1 MVRYIGRRLLQG
13 AVTIFGAVTL
23 SFFLVRLSGNPAA
36 LLLGPEA
43 TADDVARL
51 SGELGFDQPLAVQ
64 YVRFLGGVLGGDLGQ
79 SLKQNLPAMDLV
91 LMRLPATLQLALT
104 SFAVGTLLAFLLVM
118 AIQISGSRWLRE
130 SILWFATARQAVPSF
145 WLGLLLVMVFAV
157 QLGVLPALGNRGP
170 ASLVLPAVTIA
181 TLELALYVRLLNNGF
196 NDQLR
201 QDYVRTAYAKG
212 QRRSLVILRHML
224 PNAVLPIVTV
234 AGLNLGALLGGTIVV
249 ELVFNWPG
257 IGQLLMS
264 SISGRDYAVVQ
275 AVILVVA
282 VAFVLVNLLVDVL
295 YAALDPRV
303 RLS

>member
-1 MVRYIGRRLLQG
+1 MLRFIGRRLLQG
-13 AVTIFGAVTL
+13 GVTIFGAVTL
-23 SFFLVRLSGNPAA
+23 SFFLVRLSGNPAS

-43 TADDVARL
+43 TPDDVAKL
-51 SGELGFDQPLAVQ
+51 SAQLGFDEPLAVQ
-64 YVRFLGGVLGGDLGQ
+64 YGRFLLNVAAGDLGL
-79 SLKQNLPAMDLV
+79 SLKQNQPAMDLV
-91 LMRLPATLQLALT
+91 LMRLPSTLQLALT
-104 SFAVGTLLAFLLVM
+104 SFVIGTLLAFLMVM
-118 AIQISGSRWLRE
+118 IIQLTGNRLLRE
-130 SILWFATARQAVPSF
+130 AILWFATARQAVPSF
-145 WLGLLLVMVFAV
+145 WLGLVLVMVFAV
-157 QLGVLPALGNRGP
+157 QLGMLPALGNRGP
-170 ASLVLPAVTIA
+170 SSLILPAVTIA
-181 TLELALYVRLLNNGF
+181 TLELALYIRLLNNGF

-212 QRRSLVILRHML
+212 QRRSIVILRHIL

-257 IGQLLMS
+257 IGQLLMT

-275 AVILVVA
+275 AVILVIA
-282 VAFVLVNLLVDVL
+282 VAFVLVNLFVDLL